1 VEQILS
7 FDTDDDDECC
17 ISLLRFVS
25 LASDE
30 DLKKLCIQTDDDLG

>member
-7 FDTDDDDECC
+7 FDTDDDDDDECC

-25 LASDE
+25 LASARR
-30 DLKKLCIQTDDDLG
+30 LKKVVHTNR